1 MNSAQIRQAF
11 LDYFKKQ
18 GHTAVTSS
26 SLIPAEDPTLL
37 FTNAGM
43 NQFKDCFLGK
53 EKRSYVRAT
62 TIQKCVRAGGK
73 HNDLD
78 QVGYTER
85 HLTFFEMMGN
95 FSFGDYFK
103 DDAIKFAWEL
113 LTNVYKLPKERL
125 YISVYKK
132 DDDAYEIW
140 NKKMGVPADH
150 LVRLGEKDNFWAMG
164 DTGPCGPCS
173 EIYVDQGVQ
182 EGCGRKDCQPGCDGT
197 ATVTNCSRFT
207 EIWNLVF
214 MQFDRQAD
222 GELKPLAKPGVDTGM
237 GFERLC
243 MIMQGVKN
251 LFKIDAMQELIE
263 FMVRTTSTQYQGKD
277 LEDQAAFHVLA
288 DHIRSTSLLIAD
300 GCSPSNDG
308 RGYVLRKIIRR
319 AALFAQKLSSD
330 KKLFSKLA
338 SFFIDQMKNVY
349 PELEVNRGLIISVL
363 DSEVERFAENLITGQ
378 HILDRYM
385 DEQRKTGSTQITGSQ
400 AFKLYDTYGF
410 PLEITR
416 IIAERN
422 KFTIDSDG
430 FEVEMKKQQDQSG
443 KKVKN
448 AGTEYEVPAG
458 MHTTFVG
465 YETLTNQSKIQ
476 YSLICGD
483 HAWLS
488 TVESP
493 FYVECGGQVNDEG
506 WVIIDGENYPLLNL
520 AKAGDTFKPAIM
532 VKIATTSKN
541 GRKLS
546 ELNVGTIVT
555 NTVDANIRPHTV
567 KNHTATHMLQAALIQ
582 VLGPQVKQAGSL
594 VNDTYLRFDFSHH
607 KAMTSDEIVAVEN
620 LVNAK
625 IQENIQ
631 TNIQYTDLDSAKKKG
646 IIAFFGEKYNPES
659 VRVVEIPGFSAEL
672 CGGTHA
678 PSTGI
683 IGAFKIISDV
693 ALATGTRRMVA
704 ITGPEAIKAFQQSF
718 DITKQLST
726 HFKVKPE
733 EVVAAIERQQQ
744 QLNDAQKTIKQLR
757 QHMIKTSSAG
767 WAAEMTH
774 EHGVPFLYL
783 AIEEFGGDELKTI
796 CQELEKYTPGFYV
809 IINKPQPKAP
819 AFNFYLHVSN
829 VVQPQVDLK
838 KCAEWLRTA
847 HNLKGGGNAMF
858 LQGGGNE
865 LPVHFRTA
873 IVGWLGSK

>member
-11 LDYFKKQ
+11 LDYFEKQ
-18 GHTAVTSS
+18 QSAVVSSS

-53 EKRSYVRAT
+53 EKRSYNRAT
-62 TIQKCVRAGGK
+62 SIQKCVRAGGK

-113 LTNVYKLPKERL
+113 LTVVYKLPKERL
-125 YISVYKK
+125 FISIYKQ
-132 DDDAYEIW
+132 DDEAFEIW
-140 NKKMGVPADH
+140 HKKMGVPVERI
-150 LVRLGEKDNFWAMG
+150 VRLGEKDNFWQMG
-164 DTGPCGPCS
+164 DTGPCGPCT
-173 EIYVDQGVQ
+173 EIYVDQGAQ
-182 EGCGRKDCQPGCDGT
+182 EGCRQPGCLPGCD
-197 ATVTNCSRFT
+197 CCRYT

-214 MQFDRQAD
+214 MQYDRQPS

-251 LFKIDAMQELIE
+251 VFKIDAFQELIN
-263 FMVRTTSTQYQGKD
+263 FMVTTTGSPYQGKD
-277 LEDQAAFHVLA
+277 AETQAAFHVLA

-319 AALFAQKLSSD
+319 AALFAQKLSD
-330 KKLFSKLA
+330 DHKLFSKLA
-338 SFFIDQMKNVY
+338 SFFIDQMKDIY
-349 PELEVNRGLIISVL
+349 PELAVNRGLIISVL
-363 DSEVERFAENLITGQ
+363 DSEIERFADNLINGQ
-378 HILDRYM
+378 NILDRYM
-385 DEQRKTGSTQITGSQ
+385 DDLDKQKSNQITGLQ

-416 IIAERN
+416 IIAMRN
-422 KFTIDSDG
+422 DFTIDTDG

-443 KKVKN
+443 KKVKG
-448 AGTEYEVPAG
+448 AGTEYEVPEQ
-458 MHTTFVG
+458 MFTTFVG
-465 YETLTNQSKIQ
+465 YETLTNESRIQ
-476 YSLICGD
+476 YILNAD
-483 HAWLS
+483 THAWIS
-488 TVESP
+488 TEASP

-506 WVIIDGENYPLLNL
+506 WVTIAGENYPVLGL
-520 AKAGDTFKPAIM
+520 AKAGDTFRPAIM
-532 VKIATTSKN
+532 VKIATTSTN
-541 GRKLS
+541 GKKFGALKIGDAVIS
-546 ELNVGTIVT
+546 
-555 NTVDANIRPHTV
+555 TVDMRVRPHTV

-582 VLGPQVKQAGSL
+582 ILGPQVKQAGSL
-594 VNDTYLRFDFSHH
+594 VNDKYLRFDFSHH
-607 KAMTSDEIVAVEN
+607 KAMTLEEITATEN

-625 IQENIQ
+625 IQENIK
-631 TNIQYTDLDSAKKKG
+631 TNIMNATLAQAKEKG
-646 IIAFFGEKYNPES
+646 VICFFGEKYNPES
-659 VRVVEIPGFSAEL
+659 VRIVEIPGFSAEL

-683 IGAFKIISDV
+683 IGAFKITSEV
-693 ALATGTRRMVA
+693 ALSTGTRRMVA
-704 ITGPEAIKAFQQSF
+704 ITGPEAIKNYQQSF
-718 DITKQLST
+718 DATKTLST
-726 HFKVKPE
+726 QFKVKPE
-733 EVVAAIERQQQ
+733 ELVSAVEKQQQ
-744 QLNDAQKTIKQLR
+744 QLLDAHKTIKQLR
-757 QHMIKTSSAG
+757 QQMIKTSAAG

-783 AIEEFGGDELKTI
+783 SLEEYAGDELKTI
-796 CQELEKYTPGFYV
+796 CQELDKYTPGFYV
-809 IINKPQPKAP
+809 IINKPQAKVA
-819 AFNFYLHVSN
+819 AFNFYLHVSTAA
-829 VVQPQVDLK
+829 QPLVDLK

-847 HNLKGGGNAMF
+847 HNLKGGGGANF

-865 LPVHFRTA
+865 LPANFRQA
-873 IVGWLGSK
+873 LVGWLGSK

>member
-11 LDYFKKQ
+11 LDYFAKQ
-18 GHTAVTSS
+18 QHAVVASS

-53 EKRSYVRAT
+53 EKRSYTRAT
-62 TIQKCVRAGGK
+62 SVQKCVRAGGK

-113 LTNVYKLPKERL
+113 LTQVYKLDQSRL
-125 YISVYKK
+125 YVSVYKN
-132 DDDAYEIW
+132 DDEAYKIW
-140 NKKMGVPADH
+140 NEKIGVPVGRI
-150 LVRLGEKDNFWAMG
+150 VRLGEKDNFWQMG
-164 DTGPCGPCS
+164 DTGPCGPCT
-173 EIYVDQGVQ
+173 EIYVDQGST
-182 EGCGRKDCQPGCDGT
+182 EGCGSSNCLPGCD
-197 ATVTNCSRFT
+197 CSRFT

-214 MQFDRQAD
+214 MQFDRQAN

-243 MIMQGVKN
+243 MIMQNVKN
-251 LFKIDAMQELIE
+251 VFKIDSFQALIA
-263 FMVRTTSTQYQGKD
+263 FMVKTTGHEYQGKD
-277 LEDQAAFHVLA
+277 LETQAAFHVLA

-300 GCSPSNDG
+300 GCSPANDG

-319 AALFAQKLSSD
+319 AALFAQRLSSD
-330 KKLFSKLA
+330 RKLFSKLA
-338 SFFIDQMKNVY
+338 AFFIDQMKDVY
-349 PELEVNRGLIISVL
+349 PELETNRGLIISVL
-363 DSEVERFAENLITGQ
+363 DSEVERFADNLITGQ
-378 HILDRYM
+378 NILDRYM
-385 DEQRKTGSTQITGSQ
+385 EEQRSVHSTQITGGQ

-422 KFTIDSDG
+422 KFTIDTDG

-443 KKVKN
+443 KKAKD
-448 AGTEYEVPAG
+448 AQTEYECPAG

-465 YETLTNQSKIQ
+465 YEKLSNESSIQ
-476 YSLICGD
+476 YSLVLND
-483 HAWLS
+483 YVWLS
-488 TVESP
+488 TKESP

-506 WVIIDGENYPLLNL
+506 VVVIQGEAYKVLDL

-532 VKIATTSKN
+532 VKIAKKSNN
-541 GRKLS
+541 GKMLTDLPLGTMVQS
-546 ELNVGTIVT
+546 IVDHNV
-555 NTVDANIRPHTV
+555 RPHTV

-594 VNDTYLRFDFSHH
+594 VNDKYLRFDFTHH
-607 KAMTSDEIVAVEN
+607 KALSTDEINAIETI
-620 LVNAK
+620 VNAK
-625 IQENIQ
+625 IQEAIK
-631 TNIQYTDLDSAKKKG
+631 TNIEYTDLAEAKKRG
-646 IIAFFGEKYNPES
+646 VISFFGEKYNPES
-659 VRVVEIPGFSAEL
+659 VRIVEIPGFSAEL

-683 IGAFKIISDV
+683 IGAFKITSDT
-693 ALATGTRRMVA
+693 ALSTGTRRLVA

-718 DITKQLST
+718 DVVKTLNTQY
-726 HFKVKPE
+726 KVKSE
-733 EVVAAIERQQQ
+733 ELVGAIEKQQQ
-744 QLNDAQKTIKQLR
+744 QLTEALKTIKQLR
-757 QHMIKTSSAG
+757 QQMIKAQAAG
-767 WAAEMTH
+767 WAADMTH

-783 AIEEFGGDELKTI
+783 SLEEFNGDELKTI
-796 CQELEKYTPGFYV
+796 CQEIERYTPGFYV
-809 IINKPQPKAP
+809 IINKPQPKSP
-819 AFNFYLHVSN
+819 AFNFYLQVSKD
-829 VVQPQVDLK
+829 VAAVDLK
-838 KCAEWLRTA
+838 KCAEWLRN
-847 HNLKGGGNAMF
+847 HYNLKGGGSATF

-865 LPVHFRTA
+865 VPQNFRQA
-873 IVGWLGSK
+873 LVGWLASAK